1 MRAIAFGLAML
12 LASAAASADE
22 SRVAASAGAPTLF
35 HYRPERRVPPSL
47 EPVLQHLRAGSDAF
61 PEEKEAEELAARL
74 DELGGLLRAG
84 RAREA
89 AAALLASDF
98 RGARLSSAEGRA
110 ASGSPFEAH
119 RVRAMPQERDRDRAS
134 FGAEI
139 LELTA
144 GMDAVLVAEFLIT
157 GVAVD
162 REAAIRA
169 HTEVRFDLVG
179 STGPSGR
186 LQRTGRWRLDW
197 RREPDGAW
205 RITQWSGLDESRSR
219 AAAPVFTEVTRGALA
234 GNASFRDQLSRG
246 LDSWLA
252 CLDAAFLTGGMGHHG
267 VSVGDADGDGRDDLY
282 VSQPSG
288 LPNRL
293 YRNQGDG
300 TFADVTEAAGVGMLD
315 STSQSLFADLDND
328 GDQDLLLVTRT
339 GLLSFTNDGQ
349 GHFTP
354 VGDAFRF
361 KGALRGSPTSVSM
374 ADYDRDGFLD
384 IYLCTYA
391 YFIGASEDKA
401 GTPTPYHDA
410 QNGPPSVLLRNDGH
424 GRFVDVTAETG
435 LGEHNDR
442 FSFAAAWA
450 DYDDDGWPDL
460 LVANDFG
467 RKNLYHNEGSKDG
480 RVTFKDVAATAGV
493 EDHGA
498 GMSATF
504 LDYDNDG
511 RLDLYTGNMWT
522 AAGLRVTSEP
532 GFKPDAPAEIR
543 ELYKRHARGNS
554 LFRNRGDGIFE
565 DVSLAAGAEM
575 GRWAWSSD
583 AIDFDNDGFED
594 LYVVNGMF
602 TRAPGEEGLD
612 LDSFFWRQVTARSP
626 LDARRGT
633 AFDDA
638 WRAINR
644 QLAENASQA
653 PHERNVLLRND
664 GHGGF
669 VDVSGSTGL
678 DLDQDGRS
686 FAVLDLEG
694 DGDADLVVMAARSAP
709 QLRVFRNDLGDRNAS
724 LAVRLVG
731 TGRSNR
737 DAIGAR
743 VTVVTDALR
752 VTKVV
757 QAGSGFISQHSKEL
771 LFGLGPR
778 GHAARVEIRWPSGA
792 VQTLTDVP
800 PDHRLVVEEGN
811 QAPRIE
817 PLRKSSAPAAEGG
830 AALRAPDPGS
840 RGTWLYRPMPAPD
853 FLVRDLGG
861 HERSLRSLQGKPA
874 LLLFWSLEAPPSRRA
889 LEALAGEGAALAAAG
904 VPVLALSVDKADR
917 EAEVRAAVA
926 GPGVTAVIA
935 GDEMAGTYSVLSRYL
950 FDRREDLRLP
960 TLLLLNGQGEIAKV
974 YRDGIP
980 AGTLVADLA
989 RLDAT
994 PAERLARAIPFPGMF
1009 HTLPSERNDFQYSL
1023 ELAEQGHDQA
1033 SLAGFRRVAK
1043 LDPSAIAFYNL
1054 GTLAMKAGQPAE
1066 ARQSFERALAL
1077 DQGHAE
1083 ASNSL
1088 GALLAQSGDVPGAIA
1103 RFRAALAVRPDFA
1116 DALNNLGFALFQ
1128 TEHDEQAFELYQ
1140 KALRAEPEFPEALNN
1155 FGIFHGERGDLDQAE
1170 AFFKRAVAAR
1180 PGYGE
1185 ATNNLALVLSA
1196 RGDVTGA
1203 ITLLQR
1209 FLEKDPGFEP
1219 SYVTLAK
1226 VYLGAGRRREGVQV
1240 LELLLQRNP
1249 KNPAGQAMLAQL
1261 KAAR

>member
-1 MRAIAFGLAML
+1 M
-12 LASAAASADE
+12 
-22 SRVAASAGAPTLF
+22 
-35 HYRPERRVPPSL
+35 PPSL
-47 EPVLQHLRAGSDAF
+47 EPVLRHLDAGGDAF
-61 PEEKEAEELAARL
+61 PEEKEAEELGARL
-74 DELGGLLRAG
+74 EELGRLLRAL
-84 RAREA
+84 RAEEA
-89 AAALLASDF
+89 AEALLAADF
-98 RGARLSSAEGRA
+98 KGARLSAAEA
-110 ASGSPFEAH
+110 TTVTESSSFEAY
-119 RVRAMPQERDRDRAS
+119 RKRAMPEVEDRDRAS
-134 FGAEI
+134 FGAEVRG
-139 LELTA
+139 LVA
-144 GMDAVLVAEFLIT
+144 GMDAVRVAEFLIT
-157 GVAVD
+157 SIVVTREPAV
-162 REAAIRA
+162 RA
-169 HTEVRFDLVG
+169 RTEVRFDLVG
-179 STGPSGR
+179 TAGARAR
-186 LQRTGRWRLDW
+186 LQRTGHWRVDW

-205 RITQWSGLDESRSR
+205 RITRWSALDESRSR
-219 AAAPVFTEVTRGALA
+219 AAAPVFTEVTESALA
-234 GNASFRDQLSRG
+234 GNASFKDQLSRG

-252 CLDAAFLTGGMGHHG
+252 RLDAAFLPGGMGHHG

-300 TFADVTEAAGVGMLD
+300 TFVDVTEAAGVGVLD

-339 GLLSFTNDGQ
+339 GLLSFANDGR
-349 GHFTP
+349 GHFTA
-354 VGDAFRF
+354 VKDAFRF

-384 IYLCTYA
+384 VYLCTYA

-410 QNGPPSVLLRNDGH
+410 QNGPPNVLLRNDGH
-424 GRFVDVTAETG
+424 GRFSDVTADVG
-435 LGEHNDR
+435 LSEHNDR

-467 RKNLYHNEGSKDG
+467 RKNLYRNQGAKDG

-511 RLDLYTGNMWT
+511 HLDIYTGNMWT

-532 GFKPDAPAEIR
+532 GFKPDAPAGIR

-554 LFRNRGDGIFE
+554 LFRNRGDGTFE

-583 AIDFDNDGFED
+583 ALDFDNDGNED

-602 TRAPGEEGLD
+602 TRDPGEEGLD

-638 WRAINR
+638 WRATNR

-653 PHERNVLLRND
+653 QHERNVLLHND

-686 FAVLDLEG
+686 FAALDVEG
-694 DGDADLVVMAARSAP
+694 DGDADLAVMAARSAP
-709 QLRVFRNDLGDRNAS
+709 QLRVFRNDLGDKNAA

-731 TGRSNR
+731 TGASNR

-743 VTVVTDALR
+743 VTVATEGLR
-752 VTKVV
+752 RTKIV

-778 GHAARVEIRWPSGA
+778 TQRAKVEIRWPSGA
-792 VQTLTDVP
+792 VQTLNDVP
-800 PDHRLVVEEGN
+800 PDHRVVVEEGN
-811 QAPRIE
+811 EAPRLE
-817 PLRKSSAPAAEGG
+817 PLRKATAPAPAGG
-830 AALRAPDPGS
+830 GHTVAGS
-840 RGTWLYRPMPAPD
+840 NPASSGTWLSRPVPAPD
-853 FLVRDLGG
+853 FLVRDLAGREHSLG
-861 HERSLRSLQGKPA
+861 SLRGKPA

-889 LEALAGEGAALAAAG
+889 LEGLAGQGPAFAAAG
-904 VPVLALSVDKADR
+904 VPVLALSVDPADR
-917 EAEVRAAVA
+917 EAEVRAAA
-926 GPGVTAVIA
+926 SGPGVVMALA
-935 GDEMAGTYSVLSRYL
+935 GGEMAGTYSVLSRYL

-960 TLLLLNGQGEIAKV
+960 TLLLLDGQGEIAKV
-974 YRDGIP
+974 YRDDI
-980 AGTLVADLA
+980 AAVTVLADLSK
-989 RLDAT
+989 LDAT
-994 PAERLARAIPFPGMF
+994 AAERLSRAAPFPGVF
-1009 HTLPSERNDFQYSL
+1009 ATPPSERNDFQYSL
-1023 ELAEQGHDQA
+1023 ELAEQGYDKA

-1054 GTLAMKAGQPAE
+1054 GTLAMKAGQPTE
-1066 ARQSFERALAL
+1066 ARQSFERAIAL
-1077 DQGHAE
+1077 DPGHAE

-1103 RFRAALAVRPDFA
+1103 RFRTALKTRPDFA

-1128 TEHDEQAFELYQ
+1128 TEQDEQAFELYQ
-1140 KALRAEPEFPEALNN
+1140 KALRAQPEFPEALNN
-1155 FGIFHGERGDLDQAE
+1155 LGIFHGQRGDLDQAE

-1249 KNPAGQAMLAQL
+1249 KNPAGQAMLTQL